1 MGDREY
7 SGEAV
12 PKDHDLLLTSGAS
25 LAVNPRVTQLRV
37 REQAVVLPEY
47 IKALVSPAELNAELL
62 RNQRIQ
68 GDEGDERCFYCDGSG
83 SVVEKGRHQEE
94 GEGGHV
100 RTPLKRSASLEEEA
114 AAEAALPFGGDMTKA
129 MAARDRDAIRAIM
142 AFKQE
147 KRKNAAAREEAKE
160 AAEEG
165 AAEQEKASHRRPT
178 ILTNLSSTDEEA
190 DYQEEETAARWRAR
204 QGATKSRRGA
214 NDAKKRVVQE
224 GALWFYCDVAE
235 LLLADEK
242 GGNNADKG
250 DNEEEE
256 EEEEELPYGGDIQ
269 AAMKAQDR
277 PAIIAIMKGRQAA
290 AKKQTLKR
298 RALGETKEDERPAHD
313 RDWKP
318 FSKVVTVSLEEA
330 YSDGKDAQ
338 VMCFEPGL
346 GELKCELGRMHFTR
360 VEQEEQ
366 QHRNATATAAGAEA
380 KTEDEPPL
388 TRKWC
393 YKIKR
398 MLQQFAD
405 DDDDDDDD
413 DNNDN
418 DDNYGKGTLGIGLES
433 PPASKRACWVC
444 QGTGRT
450 SKWLQSVIGQNEV
463 KSSSAAAITTMLGGK
478 KEAAASE
485 EILCLVCGCE
495 PAAYG
500 ISTECEHLFCS
511 DCLAGSLKAIL
522 DAAQFPACCPVCRA
536 SNGGKAVEGKSR
548 S

>member
-1 MGDREY
+1 
-7 SGEAV
+7 
-12 PKDHDLLLTSGAS
+12 
-25 LAVNPRVTQLRV
+25 
-37 REQAVVLPEY
+37 
-47 IKALVSPAELNAELL
+47 
-62 RNQRIQ
+62 
-68 GDEGDERCFYCDGSG
+68 
-83 SVVEKGRHQEE
+83 
-94 GEGGHV
+94 
-100 RTPLKRSASLEEEA
+100 
-114 AAEAALPFGGDMTKA
+114 

-204 QGATKSRRGA
+204 QGATKSHRGA

-250 DNEEEE
+250 DNEEEEE

>member
-1 MGDREY
+1 
-7 SGEAV
+7 
-12 PKDHDLLLTSGAS
+12 
-25 LAVNPRVTQLRV
+25 
-37 REQAVVLPEY
+37 
-47 IKALVSPAELNAELL
+47 
-62 RNQRIQ
+62 
-68 GDEGDERCFYCDGSG
+68 
-83 SVVEKGRHQEE
+83 
-94 GEGGHV
+94 
-100 RTPLKRSASLEEEA
+100 
-114 AAEAALPFGGDMTKA
+114 
-129 MAARDRDAIRAIM
+129 
-142 AFKQE
+142 
-147 KRKNAAAREEAKE
+147 
-160 AAEEG
+160 
-165 AAEQEKASHRRPT
+165 
-178 ILTNLSSTDEEA
+178 
-190 DYQEEETAARWRAR
+190 
-204 QGATKSRRGA
+204 
-214 NDAKKRVVQE
+214 
-224 GALWFYCDVAE
+224 
-235 LLLADEK
+235 
-242 GGNNADKG
+242 
-250 DNEEEE
+250 
-256 EEEEELPYGGDIQ
+256 
-269 AAMKAQDR
+269 
-277 PAIIAIMKGRQAA
+277 
-290 AKKQTLKR
+290 
-298 RALGETKEDERPAHD
+298 
-313 RDWKP
+313 
-318 FSKVVTVSLEEA
+318 VSLEEA

-398 MLQQFAD
+398 MLQQFADD